1 VTVRVL
7 DATCGGRSI
16 WIDKDHAD
24 AVYADLR
31 IRDEGFCGHGGRTY
45 SIQPDVQCDY
55 RDLPFTADSFD
66 AAVIDPPHATRGDGM
81 EQLKGVVTKKYG
93 ALEAETWHDDLRR
106 AFAELWRVVRTAGTV
121 VLKFNDV
128 GVDFEDVISLA
139 PEEPLVGTTTKKNN
153 TETRWFLFGVT
164 DTDAD

>member
-1 VTVRVL
+1 MTVRVL

-31 IRDEGFCGHGGRTY
+31 IREPGFHGHEGRTY
-45 SIQPDVQCDY
+45 AVQPDVQCDY
-55 RDLPFTADSFD
+55 RDLPFGADTFD
-66 AAVIDPPHATRGDGM
+66 AAVIDPPHVTRGNGM
-81 EQLKGVVTKKYG
+81 EQLSGVVVKKYG
-93 ALEAETWHDDLRR
+93 ALHAETWQDDLRR
-106 AFAELWRVVRTAGTV
+106 ALAELWRVVHTAGTV

-128 GVDFEDVISLA
+128 GVDFESVISLA